1 MLKDALL
8 KVKIFDGTEL
18 DKRLTR
24 TTVKFDSP
32 LFEVEEV
39 QDDSKI

>member
-1 MLKDALL
+1 MLKDAIL

-24 TTVKFDSP
+24 SCGGLD
-32 LFEVEEV
+32 
-39 QDDSKI
+39 